1 MTLMSVAERRT
12 PCSDGP
18 LYGVGSAV
26 AGGCVAPR
34 RNEDGRS
41 LNSRCTFAILA
52 CSRIPSFGRA
62 RSRFFLARVVN
73 VRRGATDPLY
83 GVCDVIA
90 GGAVAPRRHKRAS
103 RGWRNR
109 PTQMDY

>member
-18 LYGVGSAV
+18 LYGVGSGV

-34 RNEDGRS
+34 RNEDGRA

-52 CSRIPSFGRA
+52 CSRIFYFGRE
-62 RSRFFLARVVN
+62 L
-73 VRRGATDPLY
+73 
-83 GVCDVIA
+83 
-90 GGAVAPRRHKRAS
+90 
-103 RGWRNR
+103 
-109 PTQMDY
+109 

>member
-18 LYGVGSAV
+18 LYGVGS
-26 AGGCVAPR
+26 G
-34 RNEDGRS
+34 
-41 LNSRCTFAILA
+41 
-52 CSRIPSFGRA
+52 
-62 RSRFFLARVVN
+62 VV
-73 VRRGATDPLY
+73 
-83 GVCDVIA
+83 